1 MLRLWRS
8 SSVRLALGYAGLF
21 VISSLLLVGLLWWGT
36 AGYLDRE
43 TAAVI
48 QTDANAIKDDLP
60 YRGLAGVTETVTE
73 RAASVI
79 DGHAV
84 YLLADP
90 ALKPLAGNIPAWPTE
105 IKPKPGWYEISAFLA
120 GRFRTM
126 EIEEVSLPKGYHLLV
141 GRDIQ
146 DRAEVRAL
154 IVKGLSWAA
163 IGALLIAVAGGL
175 LVRRAVLRRVDAI
188 NTAASVIVHGDLSRR
203 LSTNRTTDE
212 FDQLAQTINLMLGE
226 IERLVEGIR
235 NTSNAVAHDLRTPL
249 AELRAELEELT
260 RARTSRAAMLDGVHK
275 AVADIDRLISVFN
288 ALLRLAEIDSGLR
301 RSGFRRVELSK
312 LAAEVA
318 ELYGPLAEEKEAS
331 FVLQADEASTVYGD
345 PYLLAQALGNLVDN
359 AVKYAPCH
367 GAVSLRVGRDDAGHT
382 DISVADNGPGIPE
395 AERPRVTARFYR
407 CAGDDR
413 PEGIGL
419 GLSVVEAVAR
429 LHGGELSLHDNHPG
443 LIAKLRLP
451 IAESGAV
458 TDSPTFGALATEGV
472 RGHDL

>member
-1 MLRLWRS
+1 MLSLWRS

-36 AGYLDRE
+36 VGYLDRE
-43 TAAVI
+43 TDAII
-48 QTDANAIKDDLP
+48 QTDANSIKEDLP
-60 YRGLAGVTETVTE
+60 YRGLAGITETVTE
-73 RAASVI
+73 RAASVT

-90 ALKPLAGNIPAWPTE
+90 SLKRLAGNISAWPSA
-105 IKPKPGWYEISAFLA
+105 IKTKPGWYETSLFLA

-126 EIEEVSLPKGYHLLV
+126 KIEGLALPNGCHLLV

-146 DRAEVRAL
+146 DRAEIRAL

-163 IGALLIAVAGGL
+163 IGALLIAIAGGL

-188 NTAASVIVHGDLSRR
+188 NTAASAIVHGDLSRR

-212 FDQLAQTINLMLGE
+212 FDQLAQTINLMLGQ

-275 AVADIDRLISVFN
+275 AVADIDRLIGIFN

-301 RSGFRRVELSK
+301 RAGFRQVELSK

-318 ELYGPLAEEKEAS
+318 ELYGPLAEEKHAS
-331 FVLQADEASTVYGD
+331 FVLEADGTSIVYGD

-367 GAVSLRVGRDDAGHT
+367 GTVSLRVGRDDAGHT
-382 DISVADNGPGIPE
+382 DVSVADNGPGIPE
-395 AERPRVTARFYR
+395 EEKLHVTARFYR
-407 CAGDDR
+407 CEGADR
-413 PEGIGL
+413 PQGIGL
-419 GLSVVEAVAR
+419 GLSVVDAVAR

-443 LIAKLRLP
+443 LVARLRLP
-451 IAESGAV
+451 DDDPGLAMARPSSA
-458 TDSPTFGALATEGV
+458 ALPRE
-472 RGHDL
+472 RMQRHEL

>member
-1 MLRLWRS
+1 
-8 SSVRLALGYAGLF
+8 
-21 VISSLLLVGLLWWGT
+21 
-36 AGYLDRE
+36 
-43 TAAVI
+43 
-48 QTDANAIKDDLP
+48 
-60 YRGLAGVTETVTE
+60 
-73 RAASVI
+73 
-79 DGHAV
+79 
-84 YLLADP
+84 
-90 ALKPLAGNIPAWPTE
+90 
-105 IKPKPGWYEISAFLA
+105 
-120 GRFRTM
+120 
-126 EIEEVSLPKGYHLLV
+126 
-141 GRDIQ
+141 
-146 DRAEVRAL
+146 
-154 IVKGLSWAA
+154 
-163 IGALLIAVAGGL
+163 
-175 LVRRAVLRRVDAI
+175 VLRRVDAI